1 MIAAECVGHAI
12 PRNPPSLKAT
22 AMIDLP
28 MHERT
33 LGRLVAENARA
44 NGDRVFLR
52 FQEQTLSYR
61 DLDTRSNQLANG
73 LSRAGVAKATHV
85 AIMVDNKPELILLYV
100 ALAKLGAV
108 AVPINTAA
116 KGELL
121 SYYLTQSAS
130 TFLAIDSTYL
140 SRLKLIEGKLG
151 RIDRIVVAEGES
163 YAEQPSAGMLDFAS
177 LFDSSSDVPDAGVM
191 FSDAMTILYTS
202 GTTGP
207 SKGVISTHAH
217 ALTCALTLANEYGYD
232 SDDVLYTCL
241 PLFHSNA
248 WLCSVVPALVAGA
261 SIALSPRFSA
271 SRFWEDIRHYRATQ
285 FNALGAMI
293 NFLWAQ
299 PSQASD
305 RTHRV
310 KQVMVV
316 PTPQKIYQA
325 FQDRFNV
332 RFTSVYAL
340 TDCGIVAVRTLEAPA
355 SKWASAGK
363 VCGHVELRIV
373 DEEDFE
379 LAPGEV
385 GEIVLRG
392 RDPWVFAQGYY
403 DMPEATAKATRNLWF
418 HTGDRG
424 YVDEGGYV
432 HFVDRTK
439 DVIRRRG
446 ENISSY
452 EVEQIILAHPAVL
465 EVAAFPVASE
475 HSEDDVMVAI
485 VPRQGA
491 HLDEVALVE
500 HCRDNMAYFMVP
512 RFVEIVEG
520 LPKTMTE
527 KIEKYRLRQSAE
539 KRLDTI
545 WDREKAGITIT
556 R

>member
-1 MIAAECVGHAI
+1 
-12 PRNPPSLKAT
+12 
-22 AMIDLP
+22 MIDIP
-28 MHERT
+28 MRART
-33 LGRLVAENARA
+33 LGRLVADKAEL
-44 NGDRVFLR
+44 NGDRAFLR
-52 FQEQTLSYR
+52 FEDQVLSYGE
-61 DLDTRSNQLANG
+61 LHVRSNRLANG
-73 LSRAGVAKATHV
+73 LARIGVAKSSHV

-121 SYYLTQSAS
+121 AYYLTQSAS
-130 TFLAIDSTYL
+130 TFLVIDAAYVG
-140 SRLKLIEGKLG
+140 RLEPLGPRLEGLRRVVAIEGDAAPAPPG
-151 RIDRIVVAEGES
+151 GD
-163 YAEQPSAGMLDFAS
+163 MLDFRS
-177 LFDSSSDVPDAGVM
+177 LLESSSEAPDVDVRFGDP
-191 FSDAMTILYTS
+191 MTILYTS

-217 ALTCALTLANEYGYD
+217 ALTCALTLAREYGYR
-232 SDDVLYTCL
+232 SEDVLYTCL

-248 WLCSVVPALVAGA
+248 WLCSVVPALVADA
-261 SIALSPRFSA
+261 SVALSARFSA
-271 SRFWEDIRHYRATQ
+271 SRFWDEVRRFRATQ

-299 PSQASD
+299 PLQAGD
-305 RTHRV
+305 REHCVR
-310 KQVMVV
+310 QVMVV
-316 PTPQKIYQA
+316 PTPQKIYQS

-332 RFTSVYAL
+332 KFTSVYAL
-340 TDCGIVAVRTLEAPA
+340 TDCGIVAVRPSTAPD

-363 VCGHVELRIV
+363 VCDHVELRIV

-392 RDPWVFAQGYY
+392 RDPWVFAQGYH
-403 DMPEATAKATRNLWF
+403 DMPEATAGATRNLWF

-424 YVDEGGYV
+424 HVDEDGYV

-475 HSEDDVMVAI
+475 HSEDDVMVA
-485 VPRQGA
+485 VVRRPGA
-491 HLDEVALVE
+491 DLDEAALVE
-500 HCRDNMAYFMVP
+500 HCRENMAYFMVP

-520 LPKTMTE
+520 LPRTMTE

-539 KRLDTI
+539 QRLDAI
-545 WDREKAGITIT
+545 WDREKEGIAVT